1 MIWRPTNMGSFEFVV
16 LATLRTGQLTRG
28 CLPRVTGDHTKAVIA
43 QREVAEGLIVATA
56 NASSQ
61 VPAEPQR

>member
-1 MIWRPTNMGSFEFVV
+1 VIWRPTNMGSFEFVV

-56 NASSQ
+56 SPSSQ
-61 VPAEPQR
+61 APVDPQR